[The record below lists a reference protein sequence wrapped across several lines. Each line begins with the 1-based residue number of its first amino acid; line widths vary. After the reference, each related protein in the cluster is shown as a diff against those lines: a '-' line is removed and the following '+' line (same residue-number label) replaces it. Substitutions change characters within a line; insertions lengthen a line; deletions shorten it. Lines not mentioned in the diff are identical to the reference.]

1 MIGQHVFRPNLYV
14 DITNQWTRK
23 LQGLKIYQEELRDF
37 PHARSIKAIKA
48 LAIKRGSESGLELA
62 EAFTLYR
69 KIYK

>member
-1 MIGQHVFRPNLYV
+1 M
-14 DITNQWTRK
+14 
-23 LQGLKIYQEELRDF
+23 KINII
-37 PHARSIKAIKA
+37 PRSIKAIKA